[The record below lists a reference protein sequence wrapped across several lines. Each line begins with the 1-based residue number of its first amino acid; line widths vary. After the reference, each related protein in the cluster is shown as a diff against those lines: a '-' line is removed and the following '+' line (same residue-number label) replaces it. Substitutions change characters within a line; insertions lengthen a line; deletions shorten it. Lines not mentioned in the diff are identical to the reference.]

1 MKELNLDINNV
12 SAIKE
17 ISVLGNALASPIR
30 VKILQNIKNNGES
43 ITNLAKQCYVSFSS
57 IMFHLKLL
65 QEADLIKIVVV
76 EKNNRKQRVVTRAK
90 NFIYLNLCQPIE
102 KSNTLLTYQS
112 SQIVG
117 GYIEAKF
124 GTISGIV
131 TPNNAINIYGNEPF
145 LKERFDALLIYT
157 NYGFVTYAFD
167 NNVFKNKS
175 VKEIT
180 FRLEICSETSF
191 YNNNY
196 KSDITF
202 SINGIEVGTFTSPG
216 DFGGRKGIY
225 TTINWGL
232 DASQYGQL
240 KSITVNEL
248 GTYIDGILINDSI
261 KINQLNLNEDNKVT
275 FKVESKENAK
285 NKGGFNIFGKNF
297 GDYNQDIEM
306 SVKYEG

>member
-1 MKELNLDINNV
+1 MD
-12 SAIKE
+12 A
-17 ISVLGNALASPIR
+17 A
-30 VKILQNIKNNGES
+30 QKNN
-43 ITNLAKQCYVSFSS
+43 TKQPF
-57 IMFHLKLL
+57 
-65 QEADLIKIVVV
+65 
-76 EKNNRKQRVVTRAK
+76 VTRAK
-90 NFIYLNLCQPIE
+90 NFRYLNLCQPIE

-131 TPNNAINIYGNEPF
+131 TPNNVINIYGNEPF

-157 NYGFVTYAFD
+157 NYGFVTYAFN

>member
-1 MKELNLDINNV
+1 MI
-12 SAIKE
+12 
-17 ISVLGNALASPIR
+17 VLSC
-30 VKILQNIKNNGES
+30 KNICKSYG
-43 ITNLAKQCYVSFSS
+43 ITEV
-57 IMFHLKLL
+57 LK
-65 QEADLIKIVVV
+65 
-76 EKNNRKQRVVTRAK
+76 
-90 NFIYLNLCQPIE
+90 
-102 KSNTLLTYQS
+102 
-112 SQIVG
+112 
-117 GYIEAKF
+117 
-124 GTISGIV
+124 
-131 TPNNAINIYGNEPF
+131 
-145 LKERFDALLIYT
+145 
-157 NYGFVTYAFD
+157 
-167 NNVFKNKS
+167 
-175 VKEIT
+175 
-180 FRLEICSETSF
+180 
-191 YNNNY
+191 
-196 KSDITF
+196 DITF

-232 DASQYGQL
+232 DATQYGQL